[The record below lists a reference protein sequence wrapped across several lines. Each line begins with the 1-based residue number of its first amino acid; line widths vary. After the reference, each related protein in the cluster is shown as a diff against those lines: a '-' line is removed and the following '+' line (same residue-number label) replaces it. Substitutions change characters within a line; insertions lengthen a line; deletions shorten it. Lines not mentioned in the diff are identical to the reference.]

1 MAKGIDP
8 KFVHYGIRKDDLA
21 MIEAICEAEGVD
33 FDWLSEDILKAYHA
47 KKVDVIEMSDN
58 ETEDII
64 RNAIQKN
71 TSINTIMLIQRIKIS
86 NYKTYLSLDLDLTVD
101 DDRPIILIG
110 GANGGGKTTLFEAI
124 SGALYGLK
132 IENKEHF
139 MELLNQGA
147 LNTAKPEIS
156 LQITFVGK
164 VLGQQQKYILKRVYQ
179 LNPQGKPLE
188 SVSLNMNGNMYVY
201 GTMTAPKDRVKA
213 EQEINKIIKANLPQ
227 ELSQYFLFDAMQ
239 SSELLKKNVFAQ
251 TIRDNFENVLGFKK
265 YLQLKRA
272 AEKLQQEWAQQRLEA
287 EKEAQE
293 YNELCAQ
300 KDKLTADLNTC
311 IAEQDTKYKYLASVE
326 VEYKR
331 AKDGAQEA
339 SALNKKI
346 QELASKIDDIV
357 KRAATYA
364 EDLKA
369 FVDNIEI
376 DLFLPKL
383 ASNLA
388 QEINN
393 ILHIKEQL
401 QKENTGAYPLETL
414 KDVTNKIITYLK
426 DLSLCS
432 ESVDEEQV
440 VSHIVAIQNSTN
452 KEDPFGYLDEAE
464 VTALSNLV
472 KRTGSNQFI
481 ALDRQRQEL
490 EIQLST
496 LDNLRSQKQTL
507 EQTQAGGNEYLIQN
521 YEAAQKQIEKLKGQ
535 EATLKADIQRLEK
548 RIHQFDVQIQQEPDI
563 KFDTL
568 VKLKPLFEK
577 IADSLLKK
585 KKAQIESEMQQQ
597 LNKLLVSYKG
607 HVAKV
612 ELSDSIEQFNIK
624 LYHTAGNEI
633 SLNQL
638 NAASKQIF
646 IQVLL
651 KVLRNL
657 GDYNPPVMIDTVM
670 GVLDN
675 ESRDALMEEY
685 FPQLAEQTILLCTT
699 SEIRTDSDYIK
710 LEPFISK
717 TYTLH
722 RNVEAQ
728 NTTVEDGYFGLTL
741 NQ

>member
-1 MAKGIDP
+1 
-8 KFVHYGIRKDDLA
+8 
-21 MIEAICEAEGVD
+21 
-33 FDWLSEDILKAYHA
+33 
-47 KKVDVIEMSDN
+47 
-58 ETEDII
+58 
-64 RNAIQKN
+64 
-71 TSINTIMLIQRIKIS
+71 MLIQRIKIS

-568 VKLKPLFEK
+568 VKLNPLFEK

>member
-1 MAKGIDP
+1 
-8 KFVHYGIRKDDLA
+8 
-21 MIEAICEAEGVD
+21 
-33 FDWLSEDILKAYHA
+33 
-47 KKVDVIEMSDN
+47 
-58 ETEDII
+58 
-64 RNAIQKN
+64 
-71 TSINTIMLIQRIKIS
+71 MLIQRIKIS

-201 GTMTAPKDRVKA
+201 GTMTTPKDRVKA

-346 QELASKIDDIV
+346 QELTSKIDDIV

-414 KDVTNKIITYLK
+414 KDVTSKIITYLK

-464 VTALSNLV
+464 VTALTNLV

-521 YEAAQKQIEKLKGQ
+521 YEASQNQIEKLKGQ

-728 NTTVEDGYFGLTL
+728 NTTIEDGYFGLTL

>member
-1 MAKGIDP
+1 
-8 KFVHYGIRKDDLA
+8 
-21 MIEAICEAEGVD
+21 
-33 FDWLSEDILKAYHA
+33 
-47 KKVDVIEMSDN
+47 
-58 ETEDII
+58 
-64 RNAIQKN
+64 
-71 TSINTIMLIQRIKIS
+71 MLIQRIKIS

-188 SVSLNMNGNMYVY
+188 SISLNMNGNMYVY

>member
-1 MAKGIDP
+1 
-8 KFVHYGIRKDDLA
+8 
-21 MIEAICEAEGVD
+21 
-33 FDWLSEDILKAYHA
+33 
-47 KKVDVIEMSDN
+47 
-58 ETEDII
+58 
-64 RNAIQKN
+64 
-71 TSINTIMLIQRIKIS
+71 MLIQRIKIS

-331 AKDGAQEA
+331 AKDGTQEA

-346 QELASKIDDIV
+346 QELASKIDNIV

-383 ASNLA
+383 AANLA

>member
-1 MAKGIDP
+1 M
-8 KFVHYGIRKDDLA
+8 
-21 MIEAICEAEGVD
+21 M
-33 FDWLSEDILKAYHA
+33 
-47 KKVDVIEMSDN
+47 
-58 ETEDII
+58 
-64 RNAIQKN
+64 
-71 TSINTIMLIQRIKIS
+71 IQRIKIS

-201 GTMTAPKDRVKA
+201 GTMTTPKDRVKA

-311 IAEQDTKYKYLASVE
+311 IAEQDAKYKYLASVE

-383 ASNLA
+383 AANLA

>member
-1 MAKGIDP
+1 
-8 KFVHYGIRKDDLA
+8 
-21 MIEAICEAEGVD
+21 
-33 FDWLSEDILKAYHA
+33 
-47 KKVDVIEMSDN
+47 
-58 ETEDII
+58 
-64 RNAIQKN
+64 
-71 TSINTIMLIQRIKIS
+71 MLIQRIKIS

-201 GTMTAPKDRVKA
+201 GTMTTPKDRVKA

-311 IAEQDTKYKYLASVE
+311 IAEQDAKYKYLASVE

-383 ASNLA
+383 AANLA

-521 YEAAQKQIEKLKGQ
+521 YEASQNQIEKLKGQ

>member
-1 MAKGIDP
+1 
-8 KFVHYGIRKDDLA
+8 
-21 MIEAICEAEGVD
+21 
-33 FDWLSEDILKAYHA
+33 
-47 KKVDVIEMSDN
+47 
-58 ETEDII
+58 
-64 RNAIQKN
+64 
-71 TSINTIMLIQRIKIS
+71 MLIQRIKIN
-86 NYKTYLSLDLDLTVD
+86 NYKTYLSLDMDLTVD
-101 DDRPIILIG
+101 DDHPIILIG
-110 GANGGGKTTLFEAI
+110 GSNGAGKTTLFEAI

-147 LNTAKPEIS
+147 LNTTNPEIS
-156 LQITFVGK
+156 LQVTFVGK
-164 VLGQQQKYILKRVYQ
+164 VLGQQQKYILKRIYQ
-179 LNPQGKPLE
+179 LNPQGSPLE

-201 GTMTAPKDRVKA
+201 GTATVPKERVKI

-239 SSELLKKNVFAQ
+239 SSELLKKEVFSQ

-272 AEKLQQEWAQQRLEA
+272 AEKIQQEWAQQRLEA

-293 YNELCAQ
+293 YNELCKQ
-300 KDKLTADLNTC
+300 KEQLENDLKTC
-311 IAEQDTKYKYLASVE
+311 ITQQDTKYKYLASVKDAYE
-326 VEYKR
+326 Q
-331 AKDGAQEA
+331 AKNGAEKA
-339 SALNKKI
+339 VGLNKKI
-346 QELASKIDDIV
+346 QELTSKIDGIV
-357 KRAATYA
+357 NRAVQYA
-364 EDLKA
+364 EDSKV
-369 FVDNIEI
+369 FVNDMEI
-376 DLFLPKL
+376 NLFLPSL
-383 ASNLA
+383 ALNMA
-388 QEINN
+388 QEIGN
-393 ILHIKEQL
+393 ILNAKKLL
-401 QKENTGAYPLETL
+401 QKENAGTYPLETL
-414 KDVTNKIITYLK
+414 KDVTSKIITYLK
-426 DLSLCS
+426 DSSLCS

-440 VSHIVAIQNSTN
+440 VSYIVAIQDSTN
-452 KEDPFGYLDEAE
+452 KKDPFGYLDEEE
-464 VTALSNLV
+464 VSALSNLV
-472 KRTGSNQFI
+472 NCSGTNQFPT
-481 ALDRQRQEL
+481 LDRQRQEL

-496 LDNLRSQKQTL
+496 LDDLRSQKQEL
-507 EQTQAGGNEYLIQN
+507 ELTEAGGDERLIQD
-521 YEAAQKQIEKLKGQ
+521 YETKQKQIEELK
-535 EATLKADIQRLEK
+535 EKEVTLKREIQQLEK
-548 RIHQFDVQIQQEPDI
+548 RIHQYDVQIQQEPDV

-577 IADSLLKK
+577 IADTLLKK
-585 KKAQIESEMQQQ
+585 KKTQIECEMQQQ

-612 ELSDSIEQFNIK
+612 ELSESIEQFNIK

-657 GDYNPPVMIDTVM
+657 GDYDPPVMIDTVM

-710 LEPFISK
+710 LEPFISR

-722 RNVEAQ
+722 RNVEEQ
-728 NTTVEDGYFGLTL
+728 RTTVEDGYFGSTL
-741 NQ
+741 NL

>member
-1 MAKGIDP
+1 
-8 KFVHYGIRKDDLA
+8 
-21 MIEAICEAEGVD
+21 
-33 FDWLSEDILKAYHA
+33 
-47 KKVDVIEMSDN
+47 
-58 ETEDII
+58 
-64 RNAIQKN
+64 
-71 TSINTIMLIQRIKIS
+71 MLIQRIKIS

-251 TIRDNFENVLGFKK
+251 TIRDSFENVLGFKK

-452 KEDPFGYLDEAE
+452 KEDPFGYLDETE

-607 HVAKV
+607 HVTKV

-710 LEPFISK
+710 LEPFISQ

>member
-1 MAKGIDP
+1 
-8 KFVHYGIRKDDLA
+8 
-21 MIEAICEAEGVD
+21 
-33 FDWLSEDILKAYHA
+33 
-47 KKVDVIEMSDN
+47 
-58 ETEDII
+58 
-64 RNAIQKN
+64 
-71 TSINTIMLIQRIKIS
+71 MLIQRIKIS

-300 KDKLTADLNTC
+300 KDKLTADWNTC

>member
-1 MAKGIDP
+1 
-8 KFVHYGIRKDDLA
+8 
-21 MIEAICEAEGVD
+21 
-33 FDWLSEDILKAYHA
+33 
-47 KKVDVIEMSDN
+47 
-58 ETEDII
+58 
-64 RNAIQKN
+64 
-71 TSINTIMLIQRIKIS
+71 MLIQRIKIS

-251 TIRDNFENVLGFKK
+251 TIRDTFENVLGFKK

-535 EATLKADIQRLEK
+535 EAALKADIQRLEK

>member
-1 MAKGIDP
+1 
-8 KFVHYGIRKDDLA
+8 
-21 MIEAICEAEGVD
+21 
-33 FDWLSEDILKAYHA
+33 
-47 KKVDVIEMSDN
+47 
-58 ETEDII
+58 
-64 RNAIQKN
+64 
-71 TSINTIMLIQRIKIS
+71 MLIQRIKIS

-201 GTMTAPKDRVKA
+201 GTMTTPKDRVKA

-383 ASNLA
+383 AANLA

-521 YEAAQKQIEKLKGQ
+521 YEAAQKQIEKLKSQ

>member
-1 MAKGIDP
+1 
-8 KFVHYGIRKDDLA
+8 
-21 MIEAICEAEGVD
+21 
-33 FDWLSEDILKAYHA
+33 
-47 KKVDVIEMSDN
+47 
-58 ETEDII
+58 
-64 RNAIQKN
+64 
-71 TSINTIMLIQRIKIS
+71 MLIQRIKIS

-251 TIRDNFENVLGFKK
+251 TIRDNFENVLGSKK

-300 KDKLTADLNTC
+300 KDKLTANLNTC
-311 IAEQDTKYKYLASVE
+311 IAEQDKKYKYLASVE

-383 ASNLA
+383 VANLA

-521 YEAAQKQIEKLKGQ
+521 YEAAQKQIEKLKSQ

>member
-1 MAKGIDP
+1 
-8 KFVHYGIRKDDLA
+8 
-21 MIEAICEAEGVD
+21 
-33 FDWLSEDILKAYHA
+33 
-47 KKVDVIEMSDN
+47 
-58 ETEDII
+58 
-64 RNAIQKN
+64 
-71 TSINTIMLIQRIKIS
+71 MLIQRIKIS

-311 IAEQDTKYKYLASVE
+311 IAEQDTKYKYRASVE

>member
-1 MAKGIDP
+1 
-8 KFVHYGIRKDDLA
+8 
-21 MIEAICEAEGVD
+21 
-33 FDWLSEDILKAYHA
+33 
-47 KKVDVIEMSDN
+47 
-58 ETEDII
+58 
-64 RNAIQKN
+64 
-71 TSINTIMLIQRIKIS
+71 MLIQRIKIS

-521 YEAAQKQIEKLKGQ
+521 YEAAQNQIEKLKGQ

>member
-1 MAKGIDP
+1 
-8 KFVHYGIRKDDLA
+8 
-21 MIEAICEAEGVD
+21 
-33 FDWLSEDILKAYHA
+33 
-47 KKVDVIEMSDN
+47 
-58 ETEDII
+58 
-64 RNAIQKN
+64 
-71 TSINTIMLIQRIKIS
+71 MLIQRIKIS

-521 YEAAQKQIEKLKGQ
+521 YEAAQKQIEKLKSQ

-675 ESRDALMEEY
+675 ECRDALMEEY

>member
-1 MAKGIDP
+1 
-8 KFVHYGIRKDDLA
+8 
-21 MIEAICEAEGVD
+21 
-33 FDWLSEDILKAYHA
+33 
-47 KKVDVIEMSDN
+47 
-58 ETEDII
+58 
-64 RNAIQKN
+64 
-71 TSINTIMLIQRIKIS
+71 
-86 NYKTYLSLDLDLTVD
+86 
-101 DDRPIILIG
+101 
-110 GANGGGKTTLFEAI
+110 
-124 SGALYGLK
+124 
-132 IENKEHF
+132 

-251 TIRDNFENVLGFKK
+251 TIRDSFENVLGFKK

>member
-1 MAKGIDP
+1 
-8 KFVHYGIRKDDLA
+8 
-21 MIEAICEAEGVD
+21 
-33 FDWLSEDILKAYHA
+33 
-47 KKVDVIEMSDN
+47 
-58 ETEDII
+58 
-64 RNAIQKN
+64 
-71 TSINTIMLIQRIKIS
+71 MLIQRIKIS

-401 QKENTGAYPLETL
+401 QKENTGTYPLETL

-521 YEAAQKQIEKLKGQ
+521 YEATQKQIEKLKGQ

-585 KKAQIESEMQQQ
+585 KKAQIENEMQQQ

>member
-1 MAKGIDP
+1 
-8 KFVHYGIRKDDLA
+8 
-21 MIEAICEAEGVD
+21 
-33 FDWLSEDILKAYHA
+33 
-47 KKVDVIEMSDN
+47 
-58 ETEDII
+58 
-64 RNAIQKN
+64 
-71 TSINTIMLIQRIKIS
+71 MLIQRIKIS

-311 IAEQDTKYKYLASVE
+311 IAEQDAKYKYLASVE

-452 KEDPFGYLDEAE
+452 KEDPFGYLDETE

-521 YEAAQKQIEKLKGQ
+521 YEASQNQIEKLKGQ

-607 HVAKV
+607 HVTKV

-710 LEPFISK
+710 LEPFISQ